1 MRVVDAEDGSATEL
15 IRRSDLTT
23 YAADNAVMHLAG
35 AETVTGAK
43 TFTGGALSR
52 WSDPLSSYRGAWSST
67 MARYYAGEMV
77 TYNGQLYVANADQTV
92 LSFVGTT
99 SNTNTTTKTTAT
111 QVGLASMTVGDLVVV
126 TIALQPR
133 VASPTTA
140 LYTAPSWGQTI
151 VAANVAANGTDVNA
165 ALIWEVRYYTL
176 TQADITAGS
185 LTVPA
190 QTSAS
195 NASNAFLSVQAMQFH
210 GAALDG
216 GAQPV
221 PGATATGTGTAV
233 SASAIGGFSNTNAS
247 EYPVWAAALATDTV
261 ASVNSTSWS
270 NGTLP
275 ATASYTNVGLVTGLS
290 SAGTAMAYR
299 DAVGLDKEGAFG
311 GPTFNATLS
320 AASPWVARAAIVV
333 VKPNGVFDPT
343 QWTALSDSEPV
354 GTVKMFAA
362 AAPPAGYLL
371 CNAQIVSQLTYP
383 ALFAVI
389 GTTYGTGTAANGDAG
404 FKLPDLTDRV
414 PVGASATKA
423 VASQGGTI
431 NGAHTHSDAHSH
443 DITHTHVNPNHTHP
457 LGGSGGA
464 NVMINGSGEVTLHSN
479 ANGTGF
485 TGTWAQG
492 TANTRVSTGT
502 PVASVATNADL
513 QGATES
519 GGQTTTTSQSTVTS
533 GARSTATT
541 GTPNSAGT
549 NPGLPAYTT
558 LNYIIKY

>member
-52 WSDPLSSYRGAWSST
+52 WSDPLSSYRGAWSSA

-111 QVGLASMTVGDLVVV
+111 QVGLAAMTVGDLVVV

-261 ASVNSTSWS
+261 ASVNSTSWA

-320 AASPWVARAAIVV
+320 TASPWVARAAIVV

-362 AAPPAGYLL
+362 GAAPAGYLL

-443 DITHTHVNPNHTHP
+443 DITHTHTTPNHSHP
-457 LGGSGGA
+457 LGAAGAARVMVGSGSVIVDTA
-464 NVMINGSGEVTLHSN
+464 NNTLGVTPNWTATATGWTRTSGGTASAASAALSGTTESTGGSG
-479 ANGTGF
+479 
-485 TGTWAQG
+485 
-492 TANTRVSTGT
+492 
-502 PVASVATNADL
+502 
-513 QGATES
+513 
-519 GGQTTTTSQSTVTS
+519 TTTAQSTVTS